1 MRKKKLTI
9 DPDHTTFLGT
19 LEPDSMQ
26 HRTFRAFAEA
36 SAKHALLTD
45 RMGDPKFEGKNGLV
59 PDKYREE
66 WVKLCHDADRAGEV
80 MFRAF
85 DVFTRTTKHTI
96 HVPADEMRQVV
107 YDALISNVD
116 AMPDFLILSGP
127 ERGHTFRALAD
138 KMVDVIRGSQAQVVE
153 AEADPPYC
161 DECLDKLA

>member
-9 DPDHTTFLGT
+9 DSDHTAFLGT

-36 SAKHALLTD
+36 SAKHEYLTE
-45 RMGDPKFEGKNGLV
+45 RMSDPKFEGKNGLV

-66 WVKLCHDADRAGEV
+66 WEALCKDVDRAGALA
-80 MFRAF
+80 FRTF
-85 DVFTRTTKHTI
+85 DVFMRASRHTI

-116 AMPDFLILSGP
+116 AMPDFLVLPGP
-127 ERGHTFRALAD
+127 ARGHMFRDLAD
-138 KMVDVIRGSQAQVVE
+138 KMVEVIRASQAQVVE

-161 DECLDKLA
+161 DECLDKLS